1 MNTNTLRR
9 PQEMYLNPRNKSELG
24 SFERIMW
31 VDIAKGISVFL
42 IVFGH
47 VLTWVEYLTGDSE
60 PLHGFVTMLTPVRI
74 PMFFFASGLFA
85 VGVLTGPRERMV
97 QRVADL
103 FKVFVLWSAI
113 AILLEQTLFRN
124 FPAVEQWT
132 YDSALSALALPDHF
146 TWFLWAL
153 AMFTLVGSVG
163 VRVAPRIT
171 FFAALAML
179 FALDLIPTHLPGA
192 HTVGGVGIYGNFL
205 FFILP
210 FYLPAAKQIISSYRP
225 VETAAISGMSYC
237 LILFVEPQF
246 EGRWFHPGLRIG
258 ATVVGVIS
266 LLSIARLIEGQ
277 RRLGHLMAV
286 LGRKTLP
293 IYVTHI
299 PIGMA
304 LMLLIDSVSL
314 LGGAIGNSFL
324 IFSVTLTCA
333 TLGIVIE
340 RAMPQSVRNFLFVP
354 NRPRRPPDCA
364 FKQIKSRNLHAE
376 SQAVLLSDGHRGSD
390 SKSISVVT

>member
-1 MNTNTLRR
+1 
-9 PQEMYLNPRNKSELG
+9 
-24 SFERIMW
+24 MW

-85 VGVLTGPRERMV
+85 VSVLTGPWDRMV

-113 AILLEQTLFRN
+113 TILLEKTLFDS
-124 FPAVEQWT
+124 FPSVKKWT
-132 YDSALSALALPDHF
+132 YDSALGALALPDIF

-163 VRVAPRIT
+163 VRFAPRVT

-179 FALDLIPTHLPGA
+179 FALDLIPNQLPGA

-210 FYLPAAKQIISSYRP
+210 FYLPAAKQIISSFRP
-225 VETAAISGMSYC
+225 VETAAISGMCYC
-237 LILFVEPQF
+237 LILFVEPAF
-246 EGRWFHPGLRIG
+246 EGRWFHPGMRIG

-277 RRLGHLMAV
+277 RRLGYLMAV

-299 PIGMA
+299 PTGIA
-304 LMLLIDSVSL
+304 LMILIDVISM
-314 LGGAIGNSFL
+314 LGGPLGNSFL
-324 IFSVTLTCA
+324 ILAVTMACA
-333 TLGIVIE
+333 TLGVVIE
-340 RAMPQSVRNFLFVP
+340 RAMPHPARNFFFVP
-354 NRPRRPPDCA
+354 NRPRRPLHCA
-364 FKQIKSRNLHAE
+364 VNQIA
-376 SQAVLLSDGHRGSD
+376 
-390 SKSISVVT
+390 